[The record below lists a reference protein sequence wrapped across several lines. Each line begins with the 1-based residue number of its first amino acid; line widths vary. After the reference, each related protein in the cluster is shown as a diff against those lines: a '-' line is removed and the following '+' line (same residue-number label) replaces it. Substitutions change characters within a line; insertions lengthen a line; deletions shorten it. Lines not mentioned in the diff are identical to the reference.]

1 MNNFEWVMQ
10 GAKVK
15 AKGSGTLGRPQQGQG
30 GNKSFQ
36 DRFRSS
42 QAKNEYHMA
51 SQMAQW

>member
-1 MNNFEWVMQ
+1 MFMQ
-10 GAKVK
+10 GAKLK
-15 AKGSGTLGRPQQGQG
+15 AKGTLSKAQQTPG
-30 GNKSFQ
+30 GSKSFQ